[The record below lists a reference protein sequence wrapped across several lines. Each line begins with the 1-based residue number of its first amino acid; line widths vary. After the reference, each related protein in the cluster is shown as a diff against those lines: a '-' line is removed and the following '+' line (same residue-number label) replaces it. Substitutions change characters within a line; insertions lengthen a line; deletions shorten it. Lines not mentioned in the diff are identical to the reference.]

1 MKESRIENN
10 KSFYGCFYL
19 GSFDS
24 GQSITVANALR
35 RSLLSD
41 CTGLAIISVK
51 IDAVQHEYSTLP
63 GVRDS
68 VLDILL
74 NFKEIVLK
82 KGKNPFGGPNG
93 YKNKGLSSV
102 YDKVGSTFF
111 KPVVGYLKVKGP
123 GIIRAKDLRLPPFIQ
138 CVDPNQYIAT
148 LAEDGVLNVKFVI
161 MEGKSFY
168 VQKLSSKSNSSIS
181 GRYNTKIKS
190 SLDSSSGT
198 SRNASAKN
206 LSNLSSDVYQPKH
219 ELGDASNYWT
229 ITKKRQNLL
238 KQLKE
243 IMDTQNNNT
252 LSSKTDIKFKD
263 EKITEF
269 TTPPDTKTSNLSV
282 PSDVKQSS
290 QSSEKNQRGPHGF
303 PSGQNNKIAPTDN
316 FVAHDSRLV
325 NKPGCPHGSSRPVR
339 AMLGSPSGD
348 STFLEKNTNT
358 EPFNENSKQLNIDA
372 VFSPV
377 TKVNYIIEGYDNYI
391 VESFNEKYKLIENLN
406 SFLDSAKFLETN
418 FPYFNKKWKQDEKTS
433 SYSNIEKN
441 EKFSNKSMSKKLLDY
456 VTNLSTSDL
465 AILCTPEGYSHYK
478 GIGIPSSFTESS
490 IPSKLNIES
499 FNDGGSFASGVNV
512 SSKQVVLLEIWTN
525 GSLHPRDALLMAFK
539 SLSYTFSPEKI
550 KMTNPIFSNSASY
563 KNIIENL

>member
-1 MKESRIENN
+1 MFISMKESRIENN

-41 CTGLAIISVK
+41 GTGLAIISVK
-51 IDAVQHEYSTLP
+51 IDTVQHEYSTLP

-74 NFKEIVLK
+74 NFKEIVFK
-82 KGKNPFGGPNG
+82 KVKNPFGGPNG
-93 YKNKGLSSV
+93 YKNKGLCSV

-161 MEGKSFY
+161 MEGKSYY
-168 VQKLSSKSNSSIS
+168 VQNPALGRGSSKDSSIS
-181 GRYNTKIKS
+181 GRNNTKMKS

-206 LSNLSSDVYQPKH
+206 LSNLSSDVYQPTH
-219 ELGDASNYWT
+219 ELGAGPSENYWT
-229 ITKKRQNLL
+229 MTKKRQNLL

-252 LSSKTDIKFKD
+252 LSSKADIKSKD

-269 TTPPDTKTSNLSV
+269 TTSSDIKTSNLS
-282 PSDVKQSS
+282 SDFRQSS
-290 QSSEKNQRGPHGF
+290 QF
-303 PSGQNNKIAPTDN
+303 
-316 FVAHDSRLV
+316 SR
-325 NKPGCPHGSSRPVR
+325 
-339 AMLGSPSGD
+339 
-348 STFLEKNTNT
+348 TFLEKNTRTPSRASVAWEGKNTSGIFTANT

-433 SYSNIEKN
+433 SDSNIEKN
-441 EKFSNKSMSKKLLDY
+441 EELSNKSMSKKLLDY
-456 VTNLSTSDL
+456 VKNLSTSDL

-490 IPSKLNIES
+490 IPSKLNIEP
-499 FNDGGSFASGVNV
+499 FGGPFASGVNV
-512 SSKQVVLLEIWTN
+512 TSKQVVLLEIWTN

-563 KNIIENL
+563 KNILENL

>member
-51 IDAVQHEYSTLP
+51 IENVQHEYSTLP

-82 KGKNPFGGPNG
+82 KIKNPLGGRNG
-93 YKNKGLSSV
+93 YKNKGLSSL
-102 YDKVGSTFF
+102 YDKVGSTLF

-123 GIIRAKDLRLPPFIQ
+123 GIIRAKNIRLPPFIQ

-148 LAEDGVLNVKFVI
+148 LAEDGILNVKFVI
-161 MEGKSFY
+161 MEGKSY
-168 VQKLSSKSNSSIS
+168 YIQKLSSVSNSSIS
-181 GRYNTKIKS
+181 GRYNAKTKS
-190 SLDSSSGT
+190 SLDSSAGVVQNKST
-198 SRNASAKN
+198 ENSLNIHHPT
-206 LSNLSSDVYQPKH
+206 DQ
-219 ELGDASNYWT
+219 LGDPSNYWT

-243 IMDTQNNNT
+243 IMHMQSNNT
-252 LSSKTDIKFKD
+252 FTGTPPEGDIEEKYITPSAIRTPIPVTPLVGGKPTNKNFSVKNLIRGVDETRESPRKEFSSSFSSKT
-263 EKITEF
+263 
-269 TTPPDTKTSNLSV
+269 P
-282 PSDVKQSS
+282 
-290 QSSEKNQRGPHGF
+290 
-303 PSGQNNKIAPTDN
+303 N
-316 FVAHDSRLV
+316 FLD
-325 NKPGCPHGSSRPVR
+325 
-339 AMLGSPSGD
+339 
-348 STFLEKNTNT
+348 KNTNT

-377 TKVNYIIEGYDNYI
+377 TKVNYVIEGFDNYI
-391 VESFNEKYKLIENLN
+391 MESFNEKYKLIENLT

-418 FPYFNKKWKQDEKTS
+418 FPYFNKHWNTEKVEENSLEFSSIKDKKTS
-433 SYSNIEKN
+433 NFLSETVRDNYIARSATPIATDLVLEFPIKKSISKN
-441 EKFSNKSMSKKLLDY
+441 LLDY
-456 VTNLSTSDL
+456 ITNLSTSDL
-465 AILCTPEGYSHYK
+465 SVLCTPEGYSHYK
-478 GIGIPSSFTESS
+478 GIGIPSSFSES
-490 IPSKLNIES
+490 IMPSELNIES
-499 FNDGGSFASGVNV
+499 FVGLFESGVNV
-512 SSKQVVLLEIWTN
+512 SPKQVVLLEIWTN

-539 SLSYTFSPEKI
+539 NLSYTFSPEKI
-550 KMTNPIFSNSASY
+550 KMTNPIFSTSTSY
-563 KNIIENL
+563 KKIIENLKPIV

>member
-1 MKESRIENN
+1 MFISMKESRIENN

-82 KGKNPFGGPNG
+82 KVKNPFGGPNG

-161 MEGKSFY
+161 MEGKSYY

-190 SLDSSSGT
+190 IARSAIRADETLSKKSARSLDSSSGT
-198 SRNASAKN
+198 PRSASAKN
-206 LSNLSSDVYQPKH
+206 LSNLSSDVYQPTH

-252 LSSKTDIKFKD
+252 LSSKTDIKSKD

-269 TTPPDTKTSNLSV
+269 MTPPNTKTSN
-282 PSDVKQSS
+282 
-290 QSSEKNQRGPHGF
+290 
-303 PSGQNNKIAPTDN
+303 
-316 FVAHDSRLV
+316 
-325 NKPGCPHGSSRPVR
+325 
-339 AMLGSPSGD
+339 
-348 STFLEKNTNT
+348 STFLEKNTPKTEGTPLTGPEGITGCEGKNTSGIFTTNT

-441 EKFSNKSMSKKLLDY
+441 EEFSNNSMTLSMSKKLLDY

-499 FNDGGSFASGVNV
+499 FGGPFASGVNL

>member
-35 RSLLSD
+35 RSLLTD

-51 IDAVQHEYSTLP
+51 IENVQHEYSTLP

-74 NFKEIVLK
+74 NLKEIVLK
-82 KGKNPFGGPNG
+82 KIKNPFGGPHG

-111 KPVVGYLKVKGP
+111 KPVIGYLKVRGP

-148 LAEDGVLNVKFVI
+148 LAEDGLLNVKFVI
-161 MEGKSFY
+161 MEGKNY
-168 VQKLSSKSNSSIS
+168 YIQKLSSKSNSSIT
-181 GRYNTKIKS
+181 GRYNKKIKS
-190 SLDSSSGT
+190 GLESSNEVVRSSSDK
-198 SRNASAKN
+198 NALNSIN
-206 LSNLSSDVYQPKH
+206 VSESTY

-243 IMDTQNNNT
+243 IMNTQTDNNFKPN
-252 LSSKTDIKFKD
+252 DKFKD
-263 EKITEF
+263 DKMVELNK
-269 TTPPDTKTSNLSV
+269 DTKVSNLGSEMR
-282 PSDVKQSS
+282 KSS
-290 QSSEKNQRGPHGF
+290 QFVKPFLDKN
-303 PSGQNNKIAPTDN
+303 I
-316 FVAHDSRLV
+316 
-325 NKPGCPHGSSRPVR
+325 
-339 AMLGSPSGD
+339 
-348 STFLEKNTNT
+348 NT
-358 EPFNENSKQLNIDA
+358 EPFYNNSKQLNIDA

-391 VESFNEKYKLIENLN
+391 VQSFNEKFKLIENLT

-418 FPYFNKKWKQDEKTS
+418 FPYFSKQLKTEDVEQTS
-433 SYSNIEKN
+433 SSSKIVSEDKIFKNSDTEKN
-441 EKFSNKSMSKKLLDY
+441 DEFSQKFISKKLLDY
-456 VTNLSTSDL
+456 VTNLSTSEL
-465 AILCTPEGYSHYK
+465 AILSTPEGYSHFK
-478 GIGIPSSFTESS
+478 GIGIPSSFTESI
-490 IPSKLNIES
+490 IPSKLNLEPFGES
-499 FNDGGSFASGVNV
+499 FQSGLNTN
-512 SSKQVVLLEIWTN
+512 SKQVVLLEIWTN

-539 SLSYTFSPEKI
+539 NLSYTFSSDKL
-550 KMTNPIFSNSASY
+550 KMTNQIFSNSASY
-563 KNIIENL
+563 KKILENL

>member
-51 IDAVQHEYSTLP
+51 IENVQHEYSTLP
-63 GVRDS
+63 GVKDS

-82 KGKNPFGGPNG
+82 KIKNPFGGQNG

-123 GIIRAKDLRLPPFIQ
+123 GIIRAKDFRLPPFIQ

-148 LAEDGVLNVKFVI
+148 LAEDGFLNVKFVI
-161 MEGKSFY
+161 MEGKSY
-168 VQKLSSKSNSSIS
+168 YIQKLSSKSNSSIS
-181 GRYNTKIKS
+181 GRYNTKTKS
-190 SLDSSSGT
+190 SLDLS
-198 SRNASAKN
+198 SAK
-206 LSNLSSDVYQPKH
+206 ST
-219 ELGDASNYWT
+219 LGKNTLNSTNVSPPTDEFGDPSNYWT
-229 ITKKRQNLL
+229 IIKKRQNLL

-243 IMDTQNNNT
+243 IMGMQNNNT
-252 LSSKTDIKFKD
+252 LSSKTKEKYKD
-263 EKITEF
+263 EKMLEFHSETAGLNTITPKENSLRES
-269 TTPPDTKTSNLSV
+269 SNFSV
-282 PSDVKQSS
+282 PSDFPK
-290 QSSEKNQRGPHGF
+290 SSEFIRKFSMRPAENLSRF
-303 PSGQNNKIAPTDN
+303 P
-316 FVAHDSRLV
+316 
-325 NKPGCPHGSSRPVR
+325 
-339 AMLGSPSGD
+339 
-348 STFLEKNTNT
+348 FLEKNTNT
-358 EPFNENSKQLNIDA
+358 EPFNDNSKQLNIDA

-377 TKVNYIIEGYDNYI
+377 TKVNYVIEAYDNYI
-391 VESFNEKYKLIENLN
+391 AESFNEKYKLMENLT

-418 FPYFNKKWKQDEKTS
+418 FPYFNKNWNTEEGQKDSNSSNSLVSENNNITNPLIENKENNEELSKTS
-433 SYSNIEKN
+433 ISKN
-441 EKFSNKSMSKKLLDY
+441 LLDY
-456 VTNLSTSDL
+456 VTNLSPSDFS
-465 AILCTPEGYSHYK
+465 ILCSPEGYSHYK
-478 GIGIPSSFTESS
+478 GIGLPSSFSESI
-490 IPSKLNIES
+490 IPSELNMES
-499 FNDGGSFASGVNV
+499 FGGLFESGVNV

-539 SLSYTFSPEKI
+539 NLSYTFSPEKI
-550 KMTNPIFSNSASY
+550 KMTNQIFSNSASY
-563 KNIIENL
+563 KKIIDNL

>member
-1 MKESRIENN
+1 MFISMKESRIENN

-161 MEGKSFY
+161 MEGKSYY

-190 SLDSSSGT
+190 IARSAIRADETLKSARS
-198 SRNASAKN
+198 NA
-206 LSNLSSDVYQPKH
+206 
-219 ELGDASNYWT
+219 
-229 ITKKRQNLL
+229 
-238 KQLKE
+238 
-243 IMDTQNNNT
+243 
-252 LSSKTDIKFKD
+252 
-263 EKITEF
+263 
-269 TTPPDTKTSNLSV
+269 
-282 PSDVKQSS
+282 
-290 QSSEKNQRGPHGF
+290 
-303 PSGQNNKIAPTDN
+303 
-316 FVAHDSRLV
+316 
-325 NKPGCPHGSSRPVR
+325 
-339 AMLGSPSGD
+339 
-348 STFLEKNTNT
+348 
-358 EPFNENSKQLNIDA
+358 
-372 VFSPV
+372 
-377 TKVNYIIEGYDNYI
+377 
-391 VESFNEKYKLIENLN
+391 
-406 SFLDSAKFLETN
+406 
-418 FPYFNKKWKQDEKTS
+418 
-433 SYSNIEKN
+433 
-441 EKFSNKSMSKKLLDY
+441 
-456 VTNLSTSDL
+456 
-465 AILCTPEGYSHYK
+465 
-478 GIGIPSSFTESS
+478 
-490 IPSKLNIES
+490 
-499 FNDGGSFASGVNV
+499 
-512 SSKQVVLLEIWTN
+512 
-525 GSLHPRDALLMAFK
+525 
-539 SLSYTFSPEKI
+539 
-550 KMTNPIFSNSASY
+550 
-563 KNIIENL
+563 

>member
-1 MKESRIENN
+1 
-10 KSFYGCFYL
+10 
-19 GSFDS
+19 
-24 GQSITVANALR
+24 
-35 RSLLSD
+35 
-41 CTGLAIISVK
+41 
-51 IDAVQHEYSTLP
+51 
-63 GVRDS
+63 
-68 VLDILL
+68 
-74 NFKEIVLK
+74 
-82 KGKNPFGGPNG
+82 
-93 YKNKGLSSV
+93 
-102 YDKVGSTFF
+102 
-111 KPVVGYLKVKGP
+111 
-123 GIIRAKDLRLPPFIQ
+123 
-138 CVDPNQYIAT
+138 
-148 LAEDGVLNVKFVI
+148 
-161 MEGKSFY
+161 
-168 VQKLSSKSNSSIS
+168 
-181 GRYNTKIKS
+181 
-190 SLDSSSGT
+190 
-198 SRNASAKN
+198 
-206 LSNLSSDVYQPKH
+206 
-219 ELGDASNYWT
+219 
-229 ITKKRQNLL
+229 
-238 KQLKE
+238 
-243 IMDTQNNNT
+243 MDTQNNNT

-325 NKPGCPHGSSRPVR
+325 NKPGFPHGSSRPVSAIREGAREGENKVVLSRTSDSRPSRVDPKGRVSSPSR
-339 AMLGSPSGD
+339 AMPVRALLGSP
-348 STFLEKNTNT
+348 TFLEKNTNT

-441 EKFSNKSMSKKLLDY
+441 EEFSNKSMSKKLLDY

-512 SSKQVVLLEIWTN
+512 SSVLLEIWTN

>member
-51 IDAVQHEYSTLP
+51 IDTVQHEYSTLP

-82 KGKNPFGGPNG
+82 KVKNPFGGHNG

-102 YDKVGSTFF
+102 YDKIGLTFF

-161 MEGKSFY
+161 MEGKSYY

-190 SLDSSSGT
+190 IARSAIRADETRESARSLDSSSGAPR
-198 SRNASAKN
+198 SASAKN
-206 LSNLSSDVYQPKH
+206 LSNVSSDVYQSTH

-252 LSSKTDIKFKD
+252 LSSKTEIKSKD
-263 EKITEF
+263 EKRTEF
-269 TTPPDTKTSNLSV
+269 TTPPDTKTSNISV
-282 PSDVKQSS
+282 PSDFRQSS
-290 QSSEKNQRGPHGF
+290 QFN
-303 PSGQNNKIAPTDN
+303 
-316 FVAHDSRLV
+316 
-325 NKPGCPHGSSRPVR
+325 
-339 AMLGSPSGD
+339 

-418 FPYFNKKWKQDEKTS
+418 FPYFNKKWKIEQDEKTS
-433 SYSNIEKN
+433 SDSNIEKN
-441 EKFSNKSMSKKLLDY
+441 EEFSNKSMSKKLLDY

-499 FNDGGSFASGVNV
+499 FGGPFASGVNV

-563 KNIIENL
+563 KKIIENL

>member
-51 IDAVQHEYSTLP
+51 IDTVQHEYSTLP

-161 MEGKSFY
+161 MEGKSYY

-190 SLDSSSGT
+190 IARSAIRADETLKSARSLDSSSET
-198 SRNASAKN
+198 PRSASAKN
-206 LSNLSSDVYQPKH
+206 SSNLSSDVFQPTH

-339 AMLGSPSGD
+339 AIREGAREGENKVVLSRTSDSRPSRVDPKGRVSSPSRAVARPVRGALLGSPSGD
-348 STFLEKNTNT
+348 NKIS
-358 EPFNENSKQLNIDA
+358 SR
-372 VFSPV
+372 
-377 TKVNYIIEGYDNYI
+377 
-391 VESFNEKYKLIENLN
+391 
-406 SFLDSAKFLETN
+406 
-418 FPYFNKKWKQDEKTS
+418 FPHG
-433 SYSNIEKN
+433 
-441 EKFSNKSMSKKLLDY
+441 L
-456 VTNLSTSDL
+456 
-465 AILCTPEGYSHYK
+465 
-478 GIGIPSSFTESS
+478 
-490 IPSKLNIES
+490 
-499 FNDGGSFASGVNV
+499 
-512 SSKQVVLLEIWTN
+512 
-525 GSLHPRDALLMAFK
+525 
-539 SLSYTFSPEKI
+539 
-550 KMTNPIFSNSASY
+550 
-563 KNIIENL
+563 

>member
-1 MKESRIENN
+1 MFISMKESRIENN

-51 IDAVQHEYSTLP
+51 IDTVQHEYSTLP

-82 KGKNPFGGPNG
+82 KVKNLFGGPNG

-161 MEGKSFY
+161 MEGKSYY

-198 SRNASAKN
+198 SRNASSKN
-206 LSNLSSDVYQPKH
+206 LSNLSSDVYQPTH

-252 LSSKTDIKFKD
+252 LSSKTDIKSKD

-269 TTPPDTKTSNLSV
+269 KISPDIKTSNLSV
-282 PSDVKQSS
+282 PSDFRQSS
-290 QSSEKNQRGPHGF
+290 QF
-303 PSGQNNKIAPTDN
+303 
-316 FVAHDSRLV
+316 SR
-325 NKPGCPHGSSRPVR
+325 
-339 AMLGSPSGD
+339 
-348 STFLEKNTNT
+348 TFLEKNTPKTEGFWEGKNTSGIFTANT

-391 VESFNEKYKLIENLN
+391 VESFNEKYKLIENLT

-433 SYSNIEKN
+433 SDSNIENN
-441 EKFSNKSMSKKLLDY
+441 EQLSNKSMSKKLLDY
-456 VTNLSTSDL
+456 VKNLSTSDL

-499 FNDGGSFASGVNV
+499 FGGSFASGVNV

>member
-1 MKESRIENN
+1 MFISMKESRIENN

-41 CTGLAIISVK
+41 CTGLAIISIK

-82 KGKNPFGGPNG
+82 KVKNPFGGPNG

-148 LAEDGVLNVKFVI
+148 LTEDGVLNVKFVI
-161 MEGKSFY
+161 MEGKSYY

-181 GRYNTKIKS
+181 GRYNTKMKS
-190 SLDSSSGT
+190 IARSAIRADETLKSARSLDSSSGT
-198 SRNASAKN
+198 PRSASAKN
-206 LSNLSSDVYQPKH
+206 LSNLSSDIYQPTH

-238 KQLKE
+238 KQLNE

-252 LSSKTDIKFKD
+252 LSSKTKD

-282 PSDVKQSS
+282 PSDFRQSS
-290 QSSEKNQRGPHGF
+290 QFSGKNQRFF
-303 PSGQNNKIAPTDN
+303 PSGQNNKVVLSDN
-316 FVAHDSRLV
+316 
-325 NKPGCPHGSSRPVR
+325 
-339 AMLGSPSGD
+339 
-348 STFLEKNTNT
+348 TFLEKNTNT

-441 EKFSNKSMSKKLLDY
+441 EEFSNKSMTLSMSKKLLDY

-499 FNDGGSFASGVNV
+499 FGEPFASGVNL